1 MKLTDPDYKRL
12 KKDLD
17 ISEFIKHLK
26 DAIGSDKEEMKREM
40 REVRKSVGEFSDSQ
54 INLLK
59 QLSSDEFIMTFLGVS
74 KKVVNDLLIRIYSL
88 QKWSK
93 MIFRERIVDRTEIN
107 RALVHIFLRLRERG
121 INNQSK
127 RIDFVIM
134 LYIEYDLESFRTK
147 SDQYE
152 LEISVE
158 ELEFRDRLRKLDD
171 KAPSLNPKF

>member
-107 RALVHIFLRLRERG
+107 RALVHIFLRLREKG
-121 INNQSK
+121 IHTRSK

-134 LYIEYDLESFRTK
+134 LYNEYDLESFRTI
-147 SDQYE
+147 SDQYK
-152 LEISVE
+152 LKTSVE
-158 ELEFRDRLRKLDD
+158 EFEFRDRLGKLDD